1 LIFAFER
8 RFDMKGRRNKG
19 IMIMPTSADD
29 LAKAQHW
36 LMARDLEF
44 KEFEMP
50 TADGEMQ
57 SVLITEFGLADR
69 LLYRLTFRDRNE
81 KVSVYC

>member
-1 LIFAFER
+1 
-8 RFDMKGRRNKG
+8 MKGRKNKG
-19 IMIMPTSADD
+19 IMIMPTNPDG

-50 TADGEMQ
+50 TAGGEIQ
-57 SVLITEFGLADR
+57 PVLITEFGLADR
-69 LLYRLTFRDRNE
+69 LLYRLTFRERTE
-81 KVSVYC
+81 KVNVYC